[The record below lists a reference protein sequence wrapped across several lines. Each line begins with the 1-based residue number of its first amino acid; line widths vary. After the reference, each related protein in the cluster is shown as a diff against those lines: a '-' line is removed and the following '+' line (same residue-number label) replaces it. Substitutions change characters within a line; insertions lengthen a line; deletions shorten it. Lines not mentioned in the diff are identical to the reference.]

1 MCPQLLGQQ
10 RWHAEGSLWVSAL
23 TESGWSSCLHVFA
36 GGRWKSHLPCC
47 CLAQKSRGSSSSTGS
62 HHRWGLSQCPVSW
75 CHVFALAPCATSWGA
90 CRQQVARPPAE
101 MAFNYFLSRVALIKI
116 SMSNFLTR
124 KVQAI
129 GHSRGK
135 LPVLLA
141 GSALPR
147 FPPAAAGEAP
157 VPGRAMGSTARR
169 LNFH

>member
-1 MCPQLLGQQ
+1 MADPVACTCLQGGGGNLTFPAVALHRKAGEALP
-10 RWHAEGSLWVSAL
+10 SLAP
-23 TESGWSSCLHVFA
+23 T
-36 GGRWKSHLPCC
+36 
-47 CLAQKSRGSSSSTGS
+47 T
-62 HHRWGLSQCPVSW
+62 W

-116 SMSNFLTR
+116 STSNFLTR

-157 VPGRAMGSTARR
+157 VPGRAMGSTARL